1 MVAVSECSSG
11 HPPWS
16 VSSAPVPAL
25 SAPGSHT
32 AAVKGPISSALISP
46 SLSTHVLCLRDSD
59 WTRFLVVQSLASA
72 LSLTQVRCE
81 RMCQLSDTPS
91 VRSPQLRT
99 SSTADFTM
107 SLIEGSS
114 LETSLSLGRTSS
126 LFHCPP
132 VCNFYHKFGNIVL
145 NLISR
150 DEEIAV
156 NSIIATERWL
166 ASTARVSG
174 ICLKAIPRHAVF
186 LHFSIQ

>member
-1 MVAVSECSSG
+1 MLFRSSTLKRVLCTCSG
-11 HPPWS
+11 F
-16 VSSAPVPAL
+16 
-25 SAPGSHT
+25 
-32 AAVKGPISSALISP
+32 ISSRA
-46 SLSTHVLCLRDSD
+46 THRGGQKPDQLRTHLTQSIH
-59 WTRFLVVQSLASA
+59 TRPLFEGQRLNKVPRRVRAAQQSLASA

-156 NSIIATERWL
+156 NSIIATER
-166 ASTARVSG
+166 
-174 ICLKAIPRHAVF
+174 
-186 LHFSIQ
+186 